1 LHTFIGSFQIVRL
14 SLKEIN
20 SGTALLLR
28 SIQQVNLA
36 KEYGP
41 LSQGKPF
48 PQKSKLVSLRSI
60 LGSDGLLRVGRRLQ
74 NANLDYDARHP
85 ILLPKDHPVTEAI
98 IIYYHEKY
106 LHGGSQALL
115 ADLRQMYWLI
125 GGRKFGGMK
134 LVTWEHVKGSM
145 PANRVQQI
153 PAFHNY
159 CGPFYHKAEARNK
172 ATHRCYI
179 AVFVCFS
186 TKAAHLEVVQDL
198 TTDSL
203 VRMNENTRCRFFELL
218 LY

>member
-1 LHTFIGSFQIVRL
+1 MVRL

-20 SGTALLLR
+20 SGTVLLLR
-28 SIQQVNLA
+28 SIQQANLA

-41 LSQGKPF
+41 LSQGKPLS
-48 PQKSKLVSLRSI
+48 QKSKLVSLRPI
-60 LGSDGLLRVGRRLQ
+60 LGTDWLLRVGGRLQ
-74 NANLDYDARHP
+74 NANLDYDTMHS
-85 ILLPKDHPVTEAI
+85 ILLPKDPVTEGI
-98 IIYYHEKY
+98 IVYYHEKY

-125 GGRKFGGMK
+125 GGRKFGTSVINKRVRCFRMK
-134 LVTWEHVKGSM
+134 PVTWEHDMGSL
-145 PANRVQQI
+145 PANRVQQN

-186 TKAAHLEVVQDL
+186 TMAAHLEVV
-198 TTDSL
+198 
-203 VRMNENTRCRFFELL
+203 
-218 LY
+218 